1 MELLDPK
8 ILDRIGNYALL
19 SKHVV
24 EGFITGLHRS
34 LFHGFGS
41 EFVQYRNYAPGDD
54 LKYLDWKVYARTNQ
68 LCTKVFREETNMTCR
83 IVLDCSE
90 SMSYK
95 GQNSPLSKLDYA
107 SVAASCLA
115 YLASGQGDK
124 VGFYAYG
131 EDIYSAVPPGSSQR
145 HLQDIFRE
153 MNKLKATGK
162 GQHRKCLTKISDGF
176 KGRGLVLFI
185 SDMLE
190 SEDEIIQ
197 FLKAMRFSN
206 NDCILMQILDK
217 DELELPFE
225 HNVRFVSME
234 ENGELLTAPELIRGN
249 YQNKLNAHVDK
260 IKISCRQNLI
270 DFEVIDTSRSLDYV
284 LASYLHKRQE
294 IR

>member
-1 MELLDPK
+1 MELLDPN

-19 SKHVV
+19 SKNIV

-34 LFHGFGS
+34 MFHGFGS

-54 LKYLDWKVYARTNQ
+54 LKYLDWKVYARSRQ

-95 GQNSPLSKLDYA
+95 GESSPLSKLEYA

-115 YLASGQGDK
+115 YLASTQGDK

-131 EDIYSAVPPGSSQR
+131 EDIYTAVSPGSSQR

-153 MNKLKATGK
+153 MTKLSATGVGDHK
-162 GQHRKCLTKISDGF
+162 KCLTKISDGF

-190 SEDEIIQ
+190 NEDDILQ

-217 DELELPFE
+217 DELDLPFD

-234 ENGELLTAPELIRGN
+234 AGGELLTAPELIRTT
-249 YQNKLNAHVDK
+249 YKEKIAAHIEKLNV
-260 IKISCRQNLI
+260 SCNQSMI
-270 DFEVIDTSRSLDYV
+270 DFELVDTSKSLDYV
-284 LASYLHKRQE
+284 LSSYLHKRQE

>member
-1 MELLDPK
+1 MDLLDPK
-8 ILDRIGNYALL
+8 ILDRIGNFALL
-19 SKHVV
+19 SRNIV

-34 LFHGFGS
+34 MFHGFGS

-54 LKYLDWKVYARTNQ
+54 LKYLDWKVYARSHQ

-83 IVLDCSE
+83 IVMDCSE

-95 GQNSPLSKLDYA
+95 GESSKVSKLQYA
-107 SVAASCLA
+107 SIAAACLS
-115 YLASGQGDK
+115 YLATSQGDK

-131 EDIYSAVPPGSSQR
+131 NDIYSAVPPGSSQR

-153 MNKLKATGK
+153 MNKLEATGVGEHK
-162 GQHRKCLTKISDGF
+162 NCLTRISDGF

-190 SEDEIIQ
+190 NEDEIIQ

-206 NDCILMQILDK
+206 NDCVLMQILDN
-217 DELELPFE
+217 DEIELPFSQ
-225 HNVRFVSME
+225 NVRFVSLE
-234 ENGELLTAPELIRGN
+234 GEGELLTAPDLIRSTYKKN
-249 YQNKLNAHVDK
+249 LEEHQEK
-260 IKISCRQNLI
+260 IKTTCQQNLI
-270 DFEVIDTSRSLDYV
+270 DFETFNTSKSLDYV